1 MNFYENSEYTSKMG
15 YIQPISILSYNIYDI
30 LYNDNN
36 ELIIIAR
43 YAPDP
48 NTIKYISYENNIL
61 TFDLYKCP
69 HNHTYIYSLRTDYR
83 KRIKISI
90 NDVIIE
96 TNVNKYPTF
105 KDEIIFST
113 IVKNED
119 AFIPGWI
126 DYHIKLGASR
136 FIIYDNSNDVTLS
149 TVLGKYI
156 KNKIVL
162 LIKWT
167 YPYRC
172 KLSGISGQTTQQN
185 HSIYAFRDSKYIGF
199 FDIDEYV
206 NIQGISNI
214 DHFFNQLIKAKNI
227 DVNQIGSFQLLNKFF
242 YNPNNLPEVNNQ
254 FLNIYNCDN
263 ITLGGR
269 EKNFVLPKNVITF
282 SVHMITSG
290 KPMYKVNGDIAR
302 FNHYFYLNKKNR
314 GRNITDL
321 VDDTISFHLKN
332 E

>member
-1 MNFYENSEYTSKMG
+1 MIFDENSEYTSNMG
-15 YIQPISILSYNIYDI
+15 YIQPISILTYNIYDI

-36 ELIIIAR
+36 ELIIIAPYR
-43 YAPDP
+43 PNP
-48 NTIKYISYENNIL
+48 NTIKYISHENNIL
-61 TFDLYKCP
+61 IFDLYKCP
-69 HNHTYIYSLRTDYR
+69 HNHTYIYSLRVDYSQ
-83 KRIKISI
+83 RIKISI

-119 AFIPGWI
+119 EFIPGWI
-126 DYHIKLGASR
+126 DYHIKLGVSR

-149 TVLGKYI
+149 TVLERYI
-156 KNKIVL
+156 KNNIVL

-167 YPYRC
+167 YPYMC
-172 KLSGISGQTTQQN
+172 KISGISGQTTQQN
-185 HSIYAFRDSKYIGF
+185 HSIYAFRNSKYIGL
-199 FDIDEYV
+199 FDIDEYI

-214 DHFFNQLIKAKNI
+214 EHFFNQLIKNENI
-227 DVNQIGSFQLLNKFF
+227 DVNKIGSFRLLNKYF
-242 YNPNNLPEVNNQ
+242 YNPKNLPVANNQ

-263 ITLGGR
+263 ITTRGR

-290 KPMYKVNGDIAR
+290 KPMYNVNEKLAR
-302 FNHYFYLNKKNR
+302 FNHYIYLNKKSR
-314 GRNITDL
+314 GRNITNL
-321 VDDTISFHLKN
+321 IDDTISFHLKN